1 MPSLVTFDIIKIKI
15 RLAEENYISK
25 VHHITKLIPIGRVT
39 TYGAI
44 ADYLALGSARMVGW
58 ALSQIPLFT
67 DDIPAHRVLNS
78 KGELSGRNSFP
89 TPETMSGRLKAEGII
104 VENWK
109 VKNFKTIYWHP
120 QEMDEN

>member
-1 MPSLVTFDIIKIKI
+1 MPSLVNFGILIIKIK
-15 RLAEENYISK
+15 LADKNYIIQ
-25 VHHITKLIPIGRVT
+25 VHEITQLIPRGRVT

-58 ALSQIPLFT
+58 ALSQIPLLT

-89 TPETMSGRLKAEGII
+89 TPETMSIRLEAEGVKVI
-104 VENWK
+104 NWK
-109 VKNFKTIYWHP
+109 VKSFKDLYWHP
-120 QEMDEN
+120 EELDHI